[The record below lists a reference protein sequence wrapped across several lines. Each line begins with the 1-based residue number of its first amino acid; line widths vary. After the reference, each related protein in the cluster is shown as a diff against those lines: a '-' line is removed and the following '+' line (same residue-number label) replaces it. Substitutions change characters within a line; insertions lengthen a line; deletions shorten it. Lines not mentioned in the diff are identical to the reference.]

1 MKTIKFI
8 RQPRFIAISLGEEI
22 NSSSRWIYFFWVFI
36 FQIRPDILEENK
48 ANLLQGIS
56 FLYSINDYIKES
68 DVFKVGVKLLFYF
81 NNEWNTFQFK
91 TCPLFINF
99 YRINYRLLVIFCVS
113 LRMRLYLIELKSL
126 RMGTQKIADICFY
139 ESEKAS
145 GQYFVP
151 L

>member
-68 DVFKVGVKLLFYF
+68 DVFKVGVELLFYF
-81 NNEWNTFQFK
+81 NNEWNTF
-91 TCPLFINF
+91 
-99 YRINYRLLVIFCVS
+99 
-113 LRMRLYLIELKSL
+113 
-126 RMGTQKIADICFY
+126 
-139 ESEKAS
+139 
-145 GQYFVP
+145 
-151 L
+151 